1 MHHQQLS
8 LQSQMIAAS
17 ALAEL
22 ADEVK
27 ATPWPMF
34 TRAKI
39 LDMIAAVRSNWA
51 EPRVIEMSEPVGPR
65 NRRSRRWG
73 PARRRGELP
82 ELLTTGARF
91 MRRSFNWSCVHCGCT
106 DTNACIDATTGN
118 PCYWVAPRMCSA
130 CAGRDDVLV
139 PDPDPLVEQLASDPA
154 LRDRIVSA
162 IRRQEAE
169 EEAQWAS

>member
-51 EPRVIEMSEPVGPR
+51 EPRVIEMSDLWDRE
-65 NRRSRRWG
+65 
-73 PARRRGELP
+73 
-82 ELLTTGARF
+82 
-91 MRRSFNWSCVHCGCT
+91 
-106 DTNACIDATTGN
+106 IDEVVDG
-118 PCYWVAPRMCSA
+118 V
-130 CAGRDDVLV
+130 
-139 PDPDPLVEQLASDPA
+139 
-154 LRDRIVSA
+154 LRDVEGNSPSCSPQGPVS
-162 IRRQEAE
+162 
-169 EEAQWAS
+169 